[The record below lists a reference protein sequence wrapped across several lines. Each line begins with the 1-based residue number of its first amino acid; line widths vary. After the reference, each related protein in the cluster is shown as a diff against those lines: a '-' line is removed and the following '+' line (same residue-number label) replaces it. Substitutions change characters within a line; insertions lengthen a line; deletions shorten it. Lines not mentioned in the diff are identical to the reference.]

1 MKEQIENLIEYYNSL
16 IEDIPYSRRYEK
28 SSKTQI
34 VSVLKEVINDL
45 NIIVN
50 NDRTSY
56 PEIHN

>member
-1 MKEQIENLIEYYNSL
+1 MKEQLENLIEYYNNL

-50 NDRTSY
+50 NDRT
-56 PEIHN
+56 ENKE